1 MRSSL
6 LVSPAGSANSRR
18 AQMSGVF
25 HSVRTTEPGVSGVP
39 NPPGPLFHEASL
51 KTGVIQSSAGFSKM
65 NRQVT
70 AFFSEVGTTS
80 VILGG
85 VGSGA
90 HLSGRAPLFSR
101 SRSAH
106 FFQSAAS

>member
-18 AQMSGVF
+18 AQMSLVF
-25 HSVRTTEPGVSGVP
+25 QSVRTTEPGVSAVP
-39 NPPGPLFHEASL
+39 KPPGPLFHEASL
-51 KTGVIQSSAGFSKM
+51 KAGVIQSSAGFSKV

-80 VILGG
+80 VIFGG

-90 HLSGRAPLFSR
+90 HLIGRA
-101 SRSAH
+101 A
-106 FFQSAAS
+106 FF